1 MPIYEFQCNSCTS
14 RFEEYFASSSQSR
27 ALKCPQCGSG
37 QVNKVFFGFGMGGSD
52 DKVGAGSGAG
62 SGSSCGSCSATSCDT
77 CV

>member
-37 QVNKVFFGFGMGGSD
+37 QVNKVFSVFGMGGSND
-52 DKVGAGSGAG
+52 NGGSGSG

-77 CV
+77 CG